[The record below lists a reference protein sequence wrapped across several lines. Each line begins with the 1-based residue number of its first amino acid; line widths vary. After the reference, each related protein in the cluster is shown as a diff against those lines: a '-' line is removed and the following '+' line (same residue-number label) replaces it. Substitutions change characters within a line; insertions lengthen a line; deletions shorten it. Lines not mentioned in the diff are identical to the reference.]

1 MNKIVIIITPTGL
14 ILCANGYVLIA
25 IDPVGVISEKFF
37 LKIFNEPACFCLN

>member
-1 MNKIVIIITPTGL
+1 MNKIVIIITPKGL
-14 ILCANGYVLIA
+14 IFHANGYVVIA

>member
-1 MNKIVIIITPTGL
+1 MDKIVIIITPTGL
-14 ILCANGYVLIA
+14 IFYAKGYVLIA